1 MKPMTDDERSV
12 PLTISI
18 PKYAYTWMKQNL
30 AHGEASKIM
39 SDEITRRISEKK
51 LIENLKANAKTYSTV
66 MNTSNEY
73 KG

>member
-1 MKPMTDDERSV
+1 MTEEEKAR

-18 PKYAYTWMKQNL
+18 PQYMHTWMKKNL

-39 SDEITRRISEKK
+39 SDEITRRISKEK
-51 LIENLKANAKTYSTV
+51 LIENLKANAETYSTV